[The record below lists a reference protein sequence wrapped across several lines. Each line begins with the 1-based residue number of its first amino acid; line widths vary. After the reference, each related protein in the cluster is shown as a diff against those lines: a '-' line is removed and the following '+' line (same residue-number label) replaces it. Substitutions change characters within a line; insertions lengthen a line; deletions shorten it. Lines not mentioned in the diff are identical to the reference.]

1 MDKKR
6 VAASVLC
13 CLLLVL
19 FLVSFVEKAD
29 ADGAASGDKELSTR
43 RGLDVLEEQPG
54 EEKSEGPTK
63 LQMGLGIASIF
74 VMIAVVKWL

>member
-6 VAASVLC
+6 FAASVLC

-19 FLVSFVEKAD
+19 FLVSFVEKAG
-29 ADGAASGDKELSTR
+29 ADETASGDKELSTR
-43 RGLDVLEEQPG
+43 RGLDVLEDQPG
-54 EEKSEGPTK
+54 EEKSDGATT
-63 LQMGLGIASIF
+63 LQMGLGVASIF